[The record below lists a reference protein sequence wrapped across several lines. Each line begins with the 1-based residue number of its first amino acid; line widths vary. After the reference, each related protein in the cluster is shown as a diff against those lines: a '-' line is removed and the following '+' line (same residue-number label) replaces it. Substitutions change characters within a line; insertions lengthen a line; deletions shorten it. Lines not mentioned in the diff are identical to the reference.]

1 MPMRD
6 ALQGGVLATGIAAPL
21 MVVCCGGGG
30 VAFTAI
36 TGAVSGW
43 IGGFGGLGLLLAAAG
58 AALTWRSRRR
68 SLANCCET
76 DAASELERTP

>member
-21 MVVCCGGGG
+21 MIVCGGGG

-36 TGAVSGW
+36 TGAVGGW
-43 IGGFGGLGLLLAAAG
+43 IGGGGGLGLLLAAAV

-68 SLANCCET
+68 SLANYWET
-76 DAASELERTP
+76 DAASQLERAP